1 MQHPHRLIALAAV
14 AAALSLAGP
23 AAAREVSLY
32 VTVEKDG
39 KLIGG
44 LTEKNFRLYEDGESR
59 PFRLAEP
66 ETPASIALLVEYS
79 RASWPYFN
87 DILRSIEGFFE
98 EAPEGHWYAL
108 ATFSNDLN
116 VRVDFTKLRGR
127 ISQAFTD
134 LPPPMWS
141 EINTYD
147 AVYEMLDRMSRLKG
161 RRVLIVIGSGLDTM
175 SSHTLGDVKRMAE
188 RANVVVYGVGVGS
201 MFRGMWEPY
210 LTTTARMDLT
220 MAQAFFQMLADRTG
234 GDAWFPRFEAAFR
247 DVMEGIMQSLAFQ
260 YRIVYDSQ
268 VPEDGK
274 FHKIRLEAFQV
285 TDDRRIDF
293 RVRVRQGWRR

>member
-1 MQHPHRLIALAAV
+1 MRNSHRLSVSAALAAALLL
-14 AAALSLAGP
+14 AAP
-23 AAAREVSLY
+23 APAREVSLY
-32 VTVEKDG
+32 FTVEKDG

-44 LTEKNFRLYEDGESR
+44 LTEKNFRLYEDGRPR

-66 ETPASIALLVEYS
+66 ESPAAIALLVEYS

-98 EAPEGHWYAL
+98 QAPEGQWYAL
-108 ATFSNDLN
+108 ATFSNDLR

-127 ISQAFTD
+127 ISQAFAD
-134 LPPPMWS
+134 LPAPMWS

-147 AVYEMLDRMSRLKG
+147 AVYEMLERMSRLKG
-161 RRVLIVIGSGLDTM
+161 RRVLIVVGSGFDTM
-175 SSHTLGDVKRMAE
+175 SSRTLGDVKRMAE
-188 RANVVVYGVGVGS
+188 RANVTVFGVGVGS
-201 MFRGMWEPY
+201 LFRGMWEPY

-220 MAQAFFQMLADRTG
+220 MAQAFFQMLADKTG
-234 GDAWFPRFEAAFR
+234 GEAFFPRFEAAFR
-247 DVMEGIMQSLAFQ
+247 DVMEGIMQILAYQ

-274 FHKIRLEAFQV
+274 FHRIKLEAFQIV
-285 TDDRRIDF
+285 DDRRTDF
-293 RVRVRQGWRR
+293 KVRVRQGWRR